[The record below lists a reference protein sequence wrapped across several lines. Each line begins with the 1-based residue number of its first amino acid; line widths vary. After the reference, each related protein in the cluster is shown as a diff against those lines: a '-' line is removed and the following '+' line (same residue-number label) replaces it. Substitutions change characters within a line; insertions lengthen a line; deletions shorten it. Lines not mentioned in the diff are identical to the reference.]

1 MIQARCWGGAAAA
14 TLALVGFVAGTK
26 GQESQPADGRLAAKK
41 WLDER
46 QTEFAQYRFHRGEQ
60 RPIDLSMEPH
70 SLLNW
75 SNPERGAGT
84 GGLYLWTDGGNPA
97 MIACAFEFAGT
108 LKHEFHSLSTEPVV
122 AERGGSVVHRFGP
135 GVEWKPLSGSPQPSE
150 QRPLRLAQ
158 MRRLAERFR
167 VRVGNKEWS
176 ETRLLSQPVYRSPAS
191 ATEDITVFL
200 FVQGTDPEC
209 VLLLKAVPAEGWR
222 YSLTRQTKWGL
233 KAELD
238 GAPVWER
245 MPTGRPEA
253 EPQSPFIVL
262 PQTPAPS
269 RGS

>member
-1 MIQARCWGGAAAA
+1 MASPLAWAAALVVAGGAV
-14 TLALVGFVAGTK
+14 ALVAQELPTAG
-26 GQESQPADGRLAAKK
+26 ENAAAKK
-41 WLDER
+41 WLDAR
-46 QTEFAQYRFHRGEQ
+46 QAEFAEYRLHRGEQ
-60 RPIDLSMEPH
+60 NAVGLRMESR

-84 GGLYLWTDGGNPA
+84 GGLYLWTDDAGHPA

-108 LKHEFHSLSTEPVV
+108 LKHEFHSLSAEPVV
-122 AERGGSVVHRFGP
+122 AERGGNVVHRFGP
-135 GVEWKPLSGSPQPSE
+135 GVEWKPLTGAPQPSE
-150 QRPLRLAQ
+150 QRPLRLTQ

-191 ATEDITVFL
+191 AEEDVAVFL

-209 VLLLKAVPAEGWR
+209 VLLLKAAPNEGWR

-233 KAELD
+233 KADLD
-238 GAPVWER
+238 GTSVWER
-245 MPTGRPEA
+245 TSTGRPEA

-262 PQTPAPS
+262 PQTPAPAS
-269 RGS
+269 GS